1 MTEKEYKLID
11 RQYLEDEILEIIFSY
26 LINENEKYEK
36 VLKQLKHVDWR
47 EKEEN
52 DINSSCN

>member
-1 MTEKEYKLID
+1 MTDEEYRLID

-26 LINENEKYEK
+26 LINENEKYEN

>member
-1 MTEKEYKLID
+1 MTDEEYRLID
-11 RQYLEDEILEIIFSY
+11 RQTLEDEILEIIFSY
-26 LINENEKYEK
+26 LINENKKYEK
-36 VLKQLKHVDWR
+36 VLKQLKHVDWK

>member
-1 MTEKEYKLID
+1 MTDEEYKLLD
-11 RQYLEDEILEIIFSY
+11 RQDLEDEILEIIFSY
-26 LINENEKYEK
+26 LINENKKFER